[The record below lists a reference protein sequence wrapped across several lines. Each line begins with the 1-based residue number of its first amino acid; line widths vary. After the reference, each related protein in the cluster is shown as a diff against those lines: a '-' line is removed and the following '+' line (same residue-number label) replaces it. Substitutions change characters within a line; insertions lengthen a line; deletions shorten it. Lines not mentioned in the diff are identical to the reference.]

1 MPAVLINSVV
11 IILQSLAL
19 YASSISFAVKPMSR
33 ITIILV
39 SLALFTSIVQ
49 AEVLTMEVAITEALT
64 NNPTIQAALSSSKS
78 LQHRVSPAGSLP
90 DPKVSLDLMNYPL
103 GGFERDRFDM
113 TGNQLSLTQM
123 VPFPGK
129 RAELESSAN
138 HKARAEASRVN
149 ALKREVVRDVKSAYL
164 AVFKAQESGQIITS
178 RYSIVDKALASARDR
193 YATGKVSQ
201 AEVLAIEV
209 ELTDLQNDKLMIE
222 RDLRA
227 ERATLAQLMGR
238 SQHEGRWKVADIKRT
253 PIKSLLAFTSTH
265 LDLNSH
271 PRIRTLNEE
280 TKRAEAEKRYSEL
293 NLLPDFEFSVGY
305 TERQAVEAGR
315 GDDFVSARVGI
326 TVPLWAES
334 KQRLEQEAAREELK
348 KAKQLLREE
357 EVHLAHEIE
366 VAKAALELAEKQLT
380 LFESKTRSL
389 TKQAVDVAQASYST
403 GEVDYRTVLELAN
416 KYARSELTILEALVS
431 REQRVAE
438 LEALLA
444 TDALEDAPL

>member
-1 MPAVLINSVV
+1 MRRFIICLAPLVV
-11 IILQSLAL
+11 
-19 YASSISFAVKPMSR
+19 
-33 ITIILV
+33 
-39 SLALFTSIVQ
+39 FTSIAQ
-49 AEVLTMEVAITEALT
+49 AEVLTMDAALSEALA
-64 NNPTIQAALSSSKS
+64 NNPMIQATLSSSKS

-129 RAELESSAN
+129 RAELESSAT
-138 HKARAEASRVN
+138 HKARAESSRVT

-178 RYSIVDKALASARDR
+178 RYSIVDRALAAARDR
-193 YATGKVSQ
+193 YATGKISQ

-209 ELTDLQNDKLMIE
+209 ELTDLQNEKLMIE

-227 ERATLAQLMGR
+227 ERATLAELMGR
-238 SQHEGRWKVADIKRT
+238 DQHEGGWNVASVKRT
-253 PIKSLLAFTSTH
+253 PVKTLLASGSTH
-265 LDLNSH
+265 SDLYQH

-280 TKRAEAEKRYSEL
+280 AQRAEAEKRYSDL

-305 TERQAVEAGR
+305 TERQAVEPGR

-334 KQRLEQEAAREELK
+334 KQRHEQKAASEELK
-348 KAKQLLREE
+348 SAKQLLREE
-357 EVHLAHEIE
+357 EVHLSHQIE

-380 LFESKTRSL
+380 LFEGITRSL
-389 TKQAVDVAQASYST
+389 TKQAVEVAQASYSA

-416 KYARSELTILEALVS
+416 KYAKSELTILEALVS

-438 LEALLA
+438 LEALLT
-444 TDALEDAPL
+444 TDVNKDEPV

>member
-1 MPAVLINSVV
+1 MDA
-11 IILQSLAL
+11 AL
-19 YASSISFAVKPMSR
+19 S
-33 ITIILV
+33 
-39 SLALFTSIVQ
+39 
-49 AEVLTMEVAITEALT
+49 EALAH
-64 NNPTIQAALSSSKS
+64 NPMLQATLSSSKS
-78 LQHRVSPAGSLP
+78 LRHKVSPAGSLP
-90 DPKVSLDLMNYPL
+90 DPKVTLDLMNYPL

-129 RAELESSAN
+129 RAELETSAT
-138 HKARAEASRVN
+138 HKFRAAASRVS

-193 YATGKVSQ
+193 YATGKVPH

-209 ELTDLQNDKLMIE
+209 ELIDLQNEKLITE

-227 ERATLAQLMGR
+227 ERASLAELMGR
-238 SQHEGRWKVADIKRT
+238 DQHKGEWKVAAIKRT
-253 PIKSLLAFTSTH
+253 PIKSLLASPSPH
-265 LDLNSH
+265 SELYQH
-271 PRIRTLNEE
+271 PRIKTLNEE
-280 TKRAEAEKRYSEL
+280 AQRAAAERRYSDL

-326 TVPLWAES
+326 TVPLWADS
-334 KQRLEQEAAREELK
+334 KQRHEQEAAREELRS
-348 KAKQLLREE
+348 AKQLLREE
-357 EVHLAHEIE
+357 EVHLSHQIE

-380 LFESKTRSL
+380 LFEGKTRSF

-403 GEVDYRTVLELAN
+403 GEVDYRTVLELAD

-438 LEALLA
+438 LEALL
-444 TDALEDAPL
+444 TTEVKEDEPA

>member
-1 MPAVLINSVV
+1 MLRFIIFLTFLAVF
-11 IILQSLAL
+11 
-19 YASSISFAVKPMSR
+19 SS
-33 ITIILV
+33 T
-39 SLALFTSIVQ
+39 VQ
-49 AEVLTMEVAITEALT
+49 AEVLTINSAISEALA
-64 NNPTIQAALSSSKS
+64 NNPMIQATLSSSKS

-113 TGNQLSLTQM
+113 TGNQLSLSQT

-129 RAELESSAN
+129 RAELENSAI

-164 AVFKAQESGQIITS
+164 AVFKAQESGQIVTS

-193 YATGKVSQ
+193 YATGKISQ

-209 ELTDLQNDKLMIE
+209 ELTDLQNEKLMIE

-227 ERATLAQLMGR
+227 ERATLAELMGR
-238 SQHEGRWKVADIKRT
+238 DQHEGGWKVAAVKRT
-253 PIKSLLAFTSTH
+253 PIRSLITSDGTH
-265 LDLNSH
+265 SDLYQH
-271 PRIRTLNEE
+271 PRIKTLNEE
-280 TKRAEAEKRYSEL
+280 TQRAEAEKRYSKL

-326 TVPLWAES
+326 TVPLWAKS
-334 KQRLEQEAAREELK
+334 KQRHEQKAALEELK
-348 KAKQLLREE
+348 RAKQLLREE
-357 EVHLAHEIE
+357 EVHLSHEIE
-366 VAKAALELAEKQLT
+366 VAKAALELAERQLT
-380 LFESKTRSL
+380 LFEGKTRSL

-416 KYARSELTILEALVS
+416 KYAKSELTILEALVS

-438 LEALLA
+438 LEALLT
-444 TDALEDAPL
+444 TDIKEDEPV